1 MGTIAVTGAASGI
14 GAATAARLRGRG
26 HRVISVDVRDA
37 DVTVD
42 LGTVDGRA
50 GAIGAITEACGGQL
64 HGIVTCAGLGP
75 IPDRAGS
82 QIVAVNYFGTVA
94 LLDGLR
100 RLLAASAP
108 AAAVAIS
115 SNSITTAPGIPL
127 DLVDLCLSGDEAAAL
142 ARADEVGGAG
152 GSYPAAKLAVAR
164 WVRRNAVRPSWIG
177 EGVRLNAVAP
187 GLIETPMIEEGR
199 ADPAVAPML
208 DLFPLPNGRGGRPDE
223 IAAVIE
229 FLLGEDA
236 SLVCGAVLFAD
247 GGTDALLRGDDLPA
261 PWDIDMRSAARA
273 LRGS

>member
-1 MGTIAVTGAASGI
+1 
-14 GAATAARLRGRG
+14 
-26 HRVISVDVRDA
+26 VDIRDA
-37 DVTVD
+37 DVDVD
-42 LGTVDGRA
+42 LGTVDGRSR
-50 GAIGAITEACGGQL
+50 AIDVVSDACGGRL
-64 HGIVTCAGLGP
+64 DGLVTCAGLGP
-75 IPDRAGS
+75 VPDRAGS
-82 QIVAVNYFGTVA
+82 RIVAVNYFGTVT

-100 RLLAASAP
+100 PLLAANAP

-127 DLVDLCLSGDEAAAL
+127 DLVELCLAGDEAAAL
-142 ARADEVGGAG
+142 TRADEVGGAG

-164 WVRRNAVRPSWIG
+164 WVRRNAVRKDWIG
-177 EGVRLNAVAP
+177 SDIRLNAVAP
-187 GLIETPMIEEGR
+187 GLIETPMIAEGR

-247 GGTDALLRGDDLPA
+247 GGTDALLRGDDQPA
-261 PWDIDMRSAARA
+261 PWEIDMRSAARA